1 MDERRNMGP
10 AAARLMALIEG
21 LGMPYGHERSV
32 KITKGCLNDRRFLL
46 SLHKSSLA
54 PDPAARLL
62 AIGDALGLP
71 GAYRTEIETSLEAA
85 DFVHFGFEQGARG
98 AFCKIYLEYAERLR
112 RALAGPGPAPDSMLV
127 HRAFKWSPTD
137 PAARAITLY
146 RCYPGLTA
154 AGIDDRLVA
163 LFDGNQDAMP
173 LRAARILLERT
184 LESISEEDIFY
195 LSVSEENTSR
205 ESFDLRVYDAELLIK
220 DIQNIVND
228 LMIHYDISEKIAK
241 RFVEGEGNEIFG
253 HMAGGRSRNGKEFVS
268 LYFGITAR

>member
-1 MDERRNMGP
+1 MNERRNMGP
-10 AAARLMALIEG
+10 AAARLLALIEG

-32 KITKGCLNDRRFLL
+32 KITKGRLNDRRFLL

-71 GAYRTEIETSLEAA
+71 GAYRSEIETSLEAA
-85 DFVHFGFEQGARG
+85 DFVHFGFEQSARG
-98 AFCKIYLEYAERLR
+98 AFYKIYLEYAERLR
-112 RALAGPGPAPDSMLV
+112 RALADPGPAPDSMLV

-137 PAARAITLY
+137 PVARAITLY

-154 AGIDDRLVA
+154 AGIDDRLAA
-163 LFDGNQDAMP
+163 LFEGNQGAMP
-173 LRAARILLERT
+173 LRAARALMDRA
-184 LESISEEDIFY
+184 LESTSEEDIFY
-195 LSVSEENTSR
+195 LSVTEENTSR

-220 DIQNIVND
+220 DISNIVSD
-228 LMIHYDISEKIAK
+228 IMLHYDLGAKITK
-241 RFVEGEGNEIFG
+241 KFVEEAGNESLG
-253 HMAGGRSRNGKEFVS
+253 HMAGGRSRDGKEFVS